1 MGENDKL
8 GFTCEEVPFD
18 FSTFN
23 RFFGATTDW
32 VEEGRSV
39 TIPWNGNSCGRLTVA
54 DPTLEQRI
62 ARLKSEQECI
72 AEKYKLI
79 ADKLGEEIYKS
90 SQKPIE
96 LLSEEPAQQIHK
108 AFENIRKTMDKD
120 FPMVFAKRKARKHY
134 KPKFTL

>member
-23 RFFGATTDW
+23 RFLGAITPF
-32 VEEGRSV
+32 VENESSV
-39 TIPWNGNSCGRLTVA
+39 TIPWNGNHWGRITLA
-54 DPTLEQRI
+54 DTDLIQRN

-72 AEKYKLI
+72 AEKHKQI
-79 ADKLGEEIYKS
+79 ADKMMREIYES
-90 SQKPIE
+90 SQNAP
-96 LLSEEPAQQIHK
+96 LLFTNP
-108 AFENIRKTMDKD
+108 TT
-120 FPMVFAKRKARKHY
+120 RKARKHY

>member
-23 RFFGATTDW
+23 RFFGATTPY
-32 VEEGRSV
+32 VEDES
-39 TIPWNGNSCGRLTVA
+39 WNGNPCGRLTVA
-54 DPTLEQRI
+54 DTDLIQRN

-72 AEKYKLI
+72 AEKYKPI
-79 ADKLGEEIYKS
+79 ADKLVEEICES
-90 SQKPIE
+90 SQKPIDSF
-96 LLSEEPAQQIHK
+96 SEIAAQQIGK
-108 AFENIRKTMDKD
+108 EFDDMLKTLDKNL
-120 FPMVFAKRKARKHY
+120 PIALKSAKRKHY